1 MFSWGSD
8 LAAGFG
14 GFVVM
19 CKVCTAIYFIAKR
32 KKMSDK
38 GASELRVV
46 IDLCYQ
52 NLMNE
57 KVRIFKLSCAC

>member
-1 MFSWGSD
+1 MYE
-8 LAAGFG
+8 
-14 GFVVM
+14 
-19 CKVCTAIYFIAKR
+19 VCTAIYFIAKR

-57 KVRIFKLSCAC
+57 KVRNSHVLVSGMKS